1 MAHKILIIGSSNTD
15 MVVKTKA
22 FPSPGETVLG
32 GVFLMNPGG
41 KGANQAVAAA
51 RLGADVRFIT
61 KTGNDIFGTQSRE
74 GFLKEN
80 INIDYSPVST
90 EFPSGVALITVNEHG
105 ENTIT
110 VASGANM
117 DLNPEDLPDVVF
129 EDISLV
135 LIQFEIPLNTIAYI
149 VAKCKEKQIDVI
161 INPAPAAK
169 PDQDILRDLYLIT
182 PNETETEIIT
192 GIRPTKES
200 STRDA
205 AIALKRLGVKNVI
218 ITLGKKGVYLN
229 TDKYDEF
236 IPAVVVQAVDTTAAG
251 DVFNG
256 ALTTALASGQD
267 IKLACEYASR
277 AAAISVTREGA
288 QASAPY
294 LHEM

>member
-1 MAHKILIIGSSNTD
+1 MTNKILIIGSSNTD

-32 GVFLMNPGG
+32 GTFLMNPGG

-51 RLGADVRFIT
+51 RLGADVRFVT

-74 GFLKEN
+74 GFLKEK
-80 INIDYSPVST
+80 INIDFSPVT
-90 EFPSGVALITVNEHG
+90 TKFPSGVALITVNEHG

-129 EDISLV
+129 EDIRLV
-135 LIQFEIPLNTIAYI
+135 LVQFEIPLETVAYI
-149 VAKCKEKQIDVI
+149 VEKCKEKQINVI

-169 PDQDILRDLYLIT
+169 PDQDILKDLYLIT

-192 GIRPTKES
+192 GIKPIDER
-200 STRDA
+200 STREA
-205 AIALKRLGVKNVI
+205 AIALQRFGVKNVI
-218 ITLGKKGVYLN
+218 ITLGKKGVYLY

-236 IPAVVVQAVDTTAAG
+236 LPAVVVEAVDTTAAG

-256 ALTTALASGQD
+256 ALTTSLASGQD
-267 IKLACEYASR
+267 IKLACEYACR